1 MLRVTKK
8 QYDAV
13 VDKEV
18 EVEVMAEVGATGD
31 VIRWQP
37 VCVHEHAVGLLL
49 GPHTIENLP
58 H

>member
-31 VIRWQP
+31 VIRWQS
-37 VCVHEHAVGLLL
+37 VCVHEHAVG
-49 GPHTIENLP
+49 
-58 H
+58 

>member
-18 EVEVMAEVGATGD
+18 EVEVMAEVGATGTSYGGS
-31 VIRWQP
+31 P
-37 VCVHEHAVGLLL
+37 CVYMSTRSASC
-49 GPHTIENLP
+49 
-58 H
+58 